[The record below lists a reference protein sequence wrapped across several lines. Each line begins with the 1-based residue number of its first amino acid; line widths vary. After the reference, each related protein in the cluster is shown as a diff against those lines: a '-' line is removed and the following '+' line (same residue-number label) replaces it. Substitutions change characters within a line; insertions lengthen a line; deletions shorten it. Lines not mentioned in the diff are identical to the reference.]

1 METDSGNQSPGHGNT
16 GGNTGGNTADAQA
29 QSLANADLL
38 PTTRAHQ
45 TWGWKDYTALWVGMV
60 VCVPVYTTA
69 SSMLDQGFSWQMA
82 VWLVFVANC
91 IVLLPIALIG
101 RIGTRYRIPFP
112 VLARASF
119 GVRGAGLPAVLRG
132 LVACGWFS
140 INCYFGALALHGF
153 LNLVGLQL
161 AGPAAGE
168 SISLSQFLCFLAFWA
183 LHLWFIWNGLESIRK
198 LEVIAAPLMVLAS
211 VLLVVVLVRKVPA
224 GELFN
229 LPVKVVDGG
238 PKTWAALTG
247 LVGFWATLAL
257 NIPDFT
263 RFAKSQKDQ
272 LIGQALGLPIP
283 MALFSMVGVI
293 GFSAS
298 AILYGKAQL
307 FPDGLLNQMGSV
319 AAGLGLLV
327 ILLAT
332 LTTNVAA
339 NLVAPSYDFSQ
350 LAPSKIS
357 MRSGGLI
364 AAGIGLLFMPWRL
377 LASSGDYLFVW
388 LGGYG
393 TLLGA
398 IAGILLVDYYLVR
411 RGRLE
416 VEALYQSHGAYSY
429 HGGWNLHAL
438 IAFALGVLPCLPGYL
453 AVSGVLDPE
462 RVPSLWRNVFDF
474 GWFFSLAVAGL
485 YYYLTAPKGL
495 AQRQPA
501 TVLSL
506 K

>member
-1 METDSGNQSPGHGNT
+1 MSISASAQTEAQPAGHTSNP
-16 GGNTGGNTADAQA
+16 
-29 QSLANADLL
+29 LANEDLL
-38 PTTRAHQ
+38 PTTAAQRH
-45 TWGWKDYTALWVGMV
+45 WGWKDYAALWVGMV
-60 VCVPVYTTA
+60 VCVPTYTMA

-82 VWLVFVANC
+82 VWLVFLANL
-91 IVLLPIALIG
+91 IVLLPMVLIG
-101 RIGTRYRIPFP
+101 RVGPKHGIPFP

-119 GVRGAGLPAVLRG
+119 GVKGANLPAVLRG

-153 LNLVGLQL
+153 LNVLGLGL
-161 AGPAAGE
+161 AGPAEGE
-168 SISLSQFLCFLAFWA
+168 TISNSQFLCFLAFWA
-183 LHLWFIWNGLESIRK
+183 LHIGFIWRGLESIRL
-198 LEVIAAPLMVLAS
+198 LEVIAAPLMIAAS
-211 VLLVVVLVRKVPA
+211 LLLVVVLVMQVPA
-224 GELFN
+224 GQLFN
-229 LPVKVVDGG
+229 LPAKVVEGG

-272 LIGQALGLPIP
+272 VLGQAVGLPIP
-283 MALFSMVGVI
+283 MALFSMVGII

-307 FPDGLLNQMGSV
+307 FPDGLLTQMGPV

-327 ILLAT
+327 ILLAN

-339 NLVAPSYDFSQ
+339 NLVSPSYDFSQ
-350 LAPSKIS
+350 CAPSKIS
-357 MRSGGLI
+357 FRMGGLI
-364 AAGIGLLFMPWRL
+364 AALIGLVFMPWKL
-377 LASSGDYLFVW
+377 LATSGGYLFTW

-411 RGRLE
+411 KTELKLDDLYRRGGEYEYR
-416 VEALYQSHGAYSY
+416 
-429 HGGWNLHAL
+429 GGWNPQAV
-438 IAFALGVLPCLPGYL
+438 IAFVLGVLPCLPGYL
-453 AVSGVLDPE
+453 AVSGLIAKSA
-462 RVPSLWRNVFDF
+462 VPPLLLGLYDF

-485 YYYLTAPKGL
+485 YYYLTAPKK
-495 AQRQPA
+495 P
-501 TVLSL
+501 
-506 K
+506 

>member
-1 METDSGNQSPGHGNT
+1 MSTSTSAIHSAPASNP
-16 GGNTGGNTADAQA
+16 
-29 QSLANADLL
+29 LANDDLL
-38 PTTRAHQ
+38 PTPAAHR
-45 TWGWKDYTALWVGMV
+45 TWAWKDYAALWVGMV
-60 VCVPVYTTA
+60 VCVPTYTMA

-82 VWLVFVANC
+82 VWLVFVANL
-91 IVLLPIALIG
+91 IVLIPMVLIG
-101 RIGTRYRIPFP
+101 RVGPKHGIPFP

-119 GVRGAGLPAVLRG
+119 GVKGANLPAVLRG

-153 LNLVGLQL
+153 LNVLGMNL

-168 SISLSQFLCFLAFWA
+168 TISSSQFACFLAFWA
-183 LHLWFIWNGLESIRK
+183 LHIWFIWKGPESIRK
-198 LEVIAAPLMVLAS
+198 LEVIAAPLMIAAS
-211 VLLVVVLVRKVPA
+211 LLLVVVLLMKVPA
-224 GELFN
+224 GQLFA
-229 LPVKVVDGG
+229 LPAKVVEGG

-272 LIGQALGLPIP
+272 VLGQAIGLPIP

-307 FPDGLLNQMGSV
+307 FPDGLLTQMGPV
-319 AAGLGLLV
+319 AAGIGLLV
-327 ILLAT
+327 ILLAN

-339 NLVAPSYDFSQ
+339 NLVSPSYDFSQ
-350 LAPSKIS
+350 VAPSKIS
-357 MRSGGLI
+357 FRMGGII
-364 AAGIGLLFMPWRL
+364 AALLGLLFMPWKL
-377 LASSGDYLFVW
+377 LATSGGYLFTW

-398 IAGILLVDYYLVR
+398 IAGILLVDYYLIR
-411 RGRLE
+411 KTELKIGDLYARG
-416 VEALYQSHGAYSY
+416 GAYEYS
-429 HGGWNLHAL
+429 GGWNIQAL

-453 AVSGVLDPE
+453 AVSGVIAKD
-462 RVPSLWRNVFDF
+462 SLPPLLLSLFDF
-474 GWFFSLAVAGL
+474 GWFFSLAVAGA
-485 YYYLTAPKGL
+485 YYYLTAPK
-495 AQRQPA
+495 QR
-501 TVLSL
+501 
-506 K
+506 

>member
-1 METDSGNQSPGHGNT
+1 MSTSTSAIKGAPTSAGNP
-16 GGNTGGNTADAQA
+16 
-29 QSLANADLL
+29 LANDDLL
-38 PTTRAHQ
+38 PTPGAHR
-45 TWGWKDYTALWVGMV
+45 TWAWKDYAALWVGMV
-60 VCVPVYTTA
+60 VCVPTYTMA

-82 VWLVFVANC
+82 VWLVFVANL
-91 IVLLPIALIG
+91 IVLIPMVLIG
-101 RIGTRYRIPFP
+101 RVGPKHGIPFP

-119 GVRGAGLPAVLRG
+119 GVKGANLPAVLRG

-153 LNLVGLQL
+153 LNVLGLGL

-168 SISLSQFLCFLAFWA
+168 TISNSQFACFLAFWA
-183 LHLWFIWNGLESIRK
+183 LHIWFIWKGPESIRK
-198 LEVIAAPLMVLAS
+198 LEVIAAPLMIAAS
-211 VLLVVVLVRKVPA
+211 LLLVVVLLMKVPA
-224 GELFN
+224 GQLFA
-229 LPVKVVDGG
+229 LPAKVVEGG

-272 LIGQALGLPIP
+272 VLGQAIGLPIP

-307 FPDGLLNQMGSV
+307 FPDGLLTQMGPV
-319 AAGLGLLV
+319 AAGVGLLV
-327 ILLAT
+327 ILLAN

-339 NLVAPSYDFSQ
+339 NLVSPSYDFSQ
-350 LAPSKIS
+350 VAPSKIS
-357 MRSGGLI
+357 FRMGGII
-364 AAGIGLLFMPWRL
+364 AALIGLLFMPWKL
-377 LASSGDYLFVW
+377 LATSGGYLFTW

-398 IAGILLVDYYLVR
+398 IAGILLVDYYLIR
-411 RGRLE
+411 KTELKIGDLYARG
-416 VEALYQSHGAYSY
+416 GAYEYS
-429 HGGWNLHAL
+429 GGWNIQAL

-453 AVSGVLDPE
+453 AVSGVIAKD
-462 RVPSLWRNVFDF
+462 SLPPLLLSLFDF
-474 GWFFSLAVAGL
+474 GWFFSLAVAGA
-485 YYYLTAPKGL
+485 YYYLTAPK
-495 AQRQPA
+495 QR
-501 TVLSL
+501 
-506 K
+506 

>member
-1 METDSGNQSPGHGNT
+1 MSTSTSAIKGAPTSAGNP
-16 GGNTGGNTADAQA
+16 
-29 QSLANADLL
+29 LANDDLL
-38 PTTRAHQ
+38 PTPAAHR
-45 TWGWKDYTALWVGMV
+45 TWAWKDYAALWVGMV
-60 VCVPVYTTA
+60 VCVPTYTMA

-82 VWLVFVANC
+82 VWLVFVANL
-91 IVLLPIALIG
+91 IVLIPMVLIG
-101 RIGTRYRIPFP
+101 RVGPKHGIPFP

-119 GVRGAGLPAVLRG
+119 GVKGANLPAVLRG

-153 LNLVGLQL
+153 LNVLGMNL

-168 SISLSQFLCFLAFWA
+168 TISSSQFACFLAFWA
-183 LHLWFIWNGLESIRK
+183 LHIWFIWKGPESIRK
-198 LEVIAAPLMVLAS
+198 LEVIAAPLMIAAS
-211 VLLVVVLVRKVPA
+211 LLLVVVLLMKVPA
-224 GELFN
+224 GQLFA
-229 LPVKVVDGG
+229 LPAKVVEGG

-272 LIGQALGLPIP
+272 VLGQAIGLPIP

-307 FPDGLLNQMGSV
+307 FPDGLLTQMGPV
-319 AAGLGLLV
+319 AAGVGLLV
-327 ILLAT
+327 ILLAN

-339 NLVAPSYDFSQ
+339 NLVSPSYDFSQ
-350 LAPSKIS
+350 VAPSKIS
-357 MRSGGLI
+357 FRMGGII
-364 AAGIGLLFMPWRL
+364 AALLGLLFMPWKL
-377 LASSGDYLFVW
+377 LATSGGYLFTW

-398 IAGILLVDYYLVR
+398 IAGILLVDYYLIR
-411 RGRLE
+411 KTELKIGDLYARG
-416 VEALYQSHGAYSY
+416 GAYEYS
-429 HGGWNLHAL
+429 GGWNIQAL

-453 AVSGVLDPE
+453 AVSGVIAKD
-462 RVPSLWRNVFDF
+462 SLPPLLLSLFDF
-474 GWFFSLAVAGL
+474 GWFFSLAVAGA
-485 YYYLTAPKGL
+485 YYYLTAPK
-495 AQRQPA
+495 QR
-501 TVLSL
+501 
-506 K
+506 